1 MKGAIIGDIIGS
13 AYEFHNVKEKD
24 FDLFPP
30 GAKFTD
36 DTVMTCAV
44 AKSLY
49 EYERNEWGTDLRFEP
64 ISGKQ
69 LEEVLAMNM
78 YDIGNL
84 YRTSYGNRFKNWL
97 RSSDPQPYNSW
108 GNGAPMRCSA
118 AGWFADDPD
127 RAFTLGMITAQPS
140 HNHVDAMIAAGLTA
154 KLICMARQ
162 KSSSYDPFPEMLET
176 AKKYYSIPR
185 LDDVRPWYRYDVSCE
200 GTMPVAL
207 AAFFESKNFEDAIRN
222 AVSVG
227 GDSDTIAAIT
237 GSIAEAYYGIGASLW
252 RMACGHLTNELFK
265 IIDDVYRY
273 LNYDR
278 KKVRPLPSISAE
290 NKQM

>member
-30 GAKFTD
+30 KAHFTD
-36 DTVMTCAV
+36 DTVMTLAV

-49 EYERNEWGTDLRFEP
+49 EYEKNEWGTDLRYEP
-64 ISGKQ
+64 ISGEQ
-69 LEEVLAMNM
+69 LEEVLTMYM

-84 YRTSYGNRFKNWL
+84 YRTSYGSRFKNWL

-118 AGWFADDPD
+118 AGWFADTPD
-127 RAFTLGMITAQPS
+127 RAFVLGMITAQPS

-154 KLICMARQ
+154 DLICRARH
-162 KSSSYDPFPEMLET
+162 KATKEEMFET
-176 AKKYYSIPR
+176 AKKFYVIPGI
-185 LDDVRPWYRYDVSCE
+185 DDVRPWYRFDVSCQ

-207 AAFFESKNFEDAIRN
+207 AAFFESRNFEDAIRN

-237 GSIAEAYYGIGASLW
+237 GSIAEAYYGLDASLW
-252 RMACGHLTNELFK
+252 RQALPYLSDELRAIVK
-265 IIDDVYRY
+265 DVYDY
-273 LNYDR
+273 LDYDR
-278 KKVRPLPSISAE
+278 KKIRPAPKKSTTT
-290 NKQM
+290 